1 MGLYTLNAAQSIV
14 NYGFQVLG
22 STYDPVFTKSYL
34 QSSPN
39 ISISGNS
46 LYIDYSN
53 SFNNS
58 DRTTLIKLFKNTP
71 VGTTFSVS
79 NAEYVDREL
88 SVVSDLS
95 VIFRLENLTNN
106 DQLVIGG
113 LVSGITVDPTYTYY
127 VSDNFSN
134 PPQYSTN
141 YTGGTGVNYIINTL
155 NDSKFKSLSNKGLL
169 GSVFSKEEYIEIS
182 GSTLN
187 SGKLLVNGCLQLKDK
202 KEVLYCGVTLT
213 NENLLNRETTM
224 TQYLRGESNPEI
236 LSKSR
241 KSLGCYVIY
250 DELGNQID
258 CFERQNELQ
267 AYLRSQFEGATLST
281 QWFVCDSCSR
291 LGENAF
297 DAANPDKSFEFEA
310 SIFAKVL
317 TSFDNNNN
325 PVYQLLLNYPTSFTL
340 RTSSSIAVSVTN
352 GFKLDLSHPTL
363 KGYSITTYGEEE
375 KINEVTQSI
384 YYYGVPGYDQSSL
397 VYQKTL
403 TSPRSLYIV
412 FEGPVIFTL
421 EVVIG

>member
-1 MGLYTLNAAQSIV
+1 
-14 NYGFQVLG
+14 
-22 STYDPVFTKSYL
+22 
-34 QSSPN
+34 
-39 ISISGNS
+39 
-46 LYIDYSN
+46 
-53 SFNNS
+53 
-58 DRTTLIKLFKNTP
+58 
-71 VGTTFSVS
+71 
-79 NAEYVDREL
+79 
-88 SVVSDLS
+88 
-95 VIFRLENLTNN
+95 
-106 DQLVIGG
+106 
-113 LVSGITVDPTYTYY
+113 
-127 VSDNFSN
+127 
-134 PPQYSTN
+134 
-141 YTGGTGVNYIINTL
+141 
-155 NDSKFKSLSNKGLL
+155 LL